1 MSGITRVSIDVLKI
15 HPRNQEFFDDISGE
29 DYIQFKDSIAEDGI
43 ISEIIV
49 SPDMVILSGHQRYK
63 AACELGFDTVP
74 IRIREDISS
83 EEQKLKLL
91 LAANFGRKSNSKSK
105 QRKIAD
111 EYVRLCGYKPNGDRS
126 TEGQNGPRLTL
137 KEIATQL
144 GTNERSLKRSLRIER
159 NLTESM
165 KQLLDEGVISE
176 TLAADVIA
184 GMSEDEQLQ
193 FISKLDITKKYTA
206 RELAPYIKKV
216 KQLEEN
222 SSIDKDDKED
232 SPRDE
237 TKVESKKGSKDDP
250 SMVKKYEDLQEKYNK
265 EVSDYQT
272 KIDTMEIEL
281 EALRRS
287 ADSITTNYKD
297 GDEIFNFCNECN
309 SFLNKVVSLRYGDSF
324 RNMKAEDRPLPL
336 NALANSCGKIID
348 ALEELVKSIQ
358 TEDVIDI
365 Y

>member
-29 DYIQFKDSIAEDGI
+29 DYNQFKTSIAEDGI

-74 IRIREDISS
+74 IRIREDVSS
-83 EEQKLKLL
+83 EDQKLKLL

-111 EYVRLCGYKPNGDRS
+111 EYVRLCGY
-126 TEGQNGPRLTL
+126 GQGRPKKESNMDGLSL
-137 KEIATQL
+137 KEIAAQL
-144 GTNERSLKRSLRIER
+144 GTSEGSLKRSLRIER

-222 SSIDKDDKED
+222 SSVDKED
-232 SPRDE
+232 KSR
-237 TKVESKKGSKDDP
+237 VESKDDP

-272 KIDTMEIEL
+272 KIGTLEVEL

-287 ADSITTNYKD
+287 TDPLTTDYKD

-336 NALANSCGKIID
+336 NALANSCGKVIN

>member
-1 MSGITRVSIDVLKI
+1 MSSITRVAIDVLKI

-63 AACELGFDTVP
+63 AACELGFTTVP
-74 IRIREDISS
+74 IRIREDIES

-111 EYVRLCGYKPNGDRS
+111 EYVRLCGYENHRPSKS
-126 TEGQNGPRLTL
+126 AKMAKLSL
-137 KEIATQL
+137 KEIASQL
-144 GTNERSLKRSLRIER
+144 GTNERSLSRSLRIER

-222 SSIDKDDKED
+222 SSIDKDDK
-232 SPRDE
+232 PRDE
-237 TKVESKKGSKDDP
+237 TKVESKKESKDDP

-272 KIDTMEIEL
+272 KINTMEIEL

-287 ADSITTNYKD
+287 TDSITTDYKD

-336 NALANSCGKIID
+336 NALANSCGKVID

-358 TEDVIDI
+358 TENVIDI

>member
-29 DYIQFKDSIAEDGI
+29 DYNQFKTSIAEDGI

-74 IRIREDISS
+74 IRIREDIES
-83 EEQKLKLL
+83 EDQKLKLL

-111 EYVRLCGYKPNGDRS
+111 EYVRLCGYGQGGDRKS
-126 TEGQNGPRLTL
+126 SVQNGHLNYQ
-137 KEIATQL
+137 EIADQL
-144 GTNERSLKRSLRIER
+144 GTSVSSLRRSLRIER

-184 GMSEDEQLQ
+184 GMSEDEQFQ

-222 SSIDKDDKED
+222 SSVDKED
-232 SPRDE
+232 KPR
-237 TKVESKKGSKDDP
+237 VESKDDP

-272 KIDTMEIEL
+272 KIDTLEVEL

-287 ADSITTNYKD
+287 TDPLTTDYKD

-336 NALANSCGKIID
+336 NALTNSCGKVID